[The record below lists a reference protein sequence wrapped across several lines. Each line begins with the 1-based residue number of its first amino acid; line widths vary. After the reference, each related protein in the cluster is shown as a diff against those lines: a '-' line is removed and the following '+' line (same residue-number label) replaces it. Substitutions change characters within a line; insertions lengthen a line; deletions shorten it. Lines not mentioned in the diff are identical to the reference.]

1 MLPLISIVD
10 SYCMNIRSRGH
21 SDILQTC
28 VQFNV
33 VNVKVV
39 MKWYSDKA
47 TSTTKSY
54 RFLQG
59 LSGGCVGVC
68 NGNSICMLVST
79 FVHFVEY
86 EGKAKRL

>member
-39 MKWYSDKA
+39 MKCGTVIKLRALRKD
-47 TSTTKSY
+47 TD
-54 RFLQG
+54 F
-59 LSGGCVGVC
+59 C
-68 NGNSICMLVST
+68 
-79 FVHFVEY
+79 
-86 EGKAKRL
+86 KAKVVVVLASAMAIQFACW